1 MLRVINRMNG
11 WGDPAVPNSYAPMW
25 LSCRVQRYCALQLP
39 MATDNFGRGGLQA
52 TSLNSRA
59 IAIERS
65 PSAPR
70 RRNTKMVGALIHR
83 AIYERSR
90 A

>member
-1 MLRVINRMNG
+1 MLRVIWMTDG
-11 WGDPAVPNSYAPMW
+11 WGSKTSPRYPSAW
-25 LSCRVQRYCALQLP
+25 LNYLVQHYCASPLP

-70 RRNTKMVGALIHR
+70 RRNTKIWWVR
-83 AIYERSR
+83 
-90 A
+90 